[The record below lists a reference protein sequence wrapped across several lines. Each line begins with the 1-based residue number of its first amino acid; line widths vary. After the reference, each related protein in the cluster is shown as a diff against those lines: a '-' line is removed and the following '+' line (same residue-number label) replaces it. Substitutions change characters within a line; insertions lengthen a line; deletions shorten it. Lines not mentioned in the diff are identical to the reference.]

1 MITLERYGNKFCA
14 ASITLQLSD
23 DPERC

>member
-23 DPERC
+23 NPERC

>member
-23 DPERC
+23 NPERY